1 MNNCKRLRISEVI
14 LISLLLTAMH
24 PPLLGARTLLSDREV
39 AIQLGKDIGR
49 VAAEATASDSI
60 PKFKREIAL
69 HEYCAVLLHLTEQV
83 ALNKF
88 GPEERKEFMGSVNT
102 GLIAQLSVL
111 KSEGVLNPDRNIGEV
126 SNLIKKRQMMYSK
139 YDKQYSGSLPW
150 AFGKWMAKILDSSR
164 DINVILE
171 HTYTMWHSFEK
182 LKVTDRVISLNTQS
196 DY

>member
-102 GLIAQLSVL
+102 GLMAQLSVL

-182 LKVTDRVISLNTQS
+182 LKVTDRVILLNTQS

>member
-1 MNNCKRLRISEVI
+1 MNNCKRLSI
-14 LISLLLTAMH
+14 LEIILTVLLLTGMC

-60 PKFKREIAL
+60 PKFKRELAL
-69 HEYCAVLLHLTEQV
+69 HEYCAVLLHLTDRV

-111 KSEGVLNPDRNIGEV
+111 KSEGVLNPNANTGED
-126 SNLIKKRQMMYSK
+126 SKRIKKRQVLYSK
-139 YDKQYSGSLPW
+139 FDTKFTGSLPW
-150 AFGKWMAKILDSSR
+150 AFGKQMAKILDSSR
-164 DINVILE
+164 DTNVILE
-171 HTYTMWHSFEK
+171 HMYTMWHSFEG
-182 LKVTDRVISLNTQS
+182 LKVTDRMVSLNAK
-196 DY
+196 

>member
-1 MNNCKRLRISEVI
+1 
-14 LISLLLTAMH
+14 MH

>member
-102 GLIAQLSVL
+102 GLMAQLSVL

-126 SNLIKKRQMMYSK
+126 SNLIKKRRKMYSK
-139 YDKQYSGSLPW
+139 FDKQYSGSLPW

>member
-14 LISLLLTAMH
+14 LISLLLTGMR
-24 PPLLGARTLLSDREV
+24 PPLLGARTPLSDREV
-39 AIQLGKDIGR
+39 AMQIGKDIVR
-49 VAAEATASDSI
+49 VAAEATASSSI
-60 PKFKREIAL
+60 PKFKREVAL

-83 ALNKF
+83 AFNKF
-88 GPEERKEFMGSVNT
+88 DSEERKGFMALVNS

-111 KSEGVLNPDRNIGEV
+111 KSEGVLHQDRNISEV
-126 SNLIKKRQMMYSK
+126 SNNIQKRRAMYSK
-139 YDKQYSGSLPW
+139 YDTQYSGSLPW
-150 AFGKWMAKILDSSR
+150 AFGKWMAKILDSSQ
-164 DINVILE
+164 DMNVILE

>member
-49 VAAEATASDSI
+49 VAAEATASDNI

>member
-14 LISLLLTAMH
+14 LISLLLTGMR

-126 SNLIKKRQMMYSK
+126 SNLIKKRRIMYSK